1 MSTTYSKY
9 YITFLPSGRSSDITI
24 YNNVTS
30 PEISADWITAT
41 LLERTAAYTTY
52 RISCSAYSLP
62 DNVRTGT
69 VTFTRVSQT
78 SSLPTY
84 IVIFNITQLGSY
96 TSIWRDVFYNN
107 NAGDLSYSIYSND
120 IKKYTGVCLAGTELN
135 LSRIS
140 EKYMPEYT
148 LEGTDWI
155 EIPTFTCILKDSSST
170 LMSVAYSPD
179 WSYEKNGYVSSQI
192 LNDPITLKGDIL
204 MPFYFS
210 VCDLDGANF
219 KYRENSTEISV
230 GNPSSSFAF
239 KKITP
244 SPDTTTLSYLKDN
257 EVAFTYDMH
266 GGNGSFT
273 YRNRYGGIDTFLIEG
288 NISIVDNF
296 SRGNSQ
302 GVTPYL
308 SHSFSKR
315 TDRTEISRKYK
326 CSTGW
331 LSDTESEKLVFH
343 LLSSPLVYFQNFDNP
358 TVTIPVLITN
368 TSCEIKKFKNGRALI
383 RYDIEF
389 ENSKKQQIIY

>member
-1 MSTTYSKY
+1 MSTYNK

-24 YNNVTS
+24 YDNVTS
-30 PEISADWITAT
+30 PAISENWITAT
-41 LLERTAAYTTY
+41 LLESTAAYTTY
-52 RISCSAYSLP
+52 RISCSVYSSL

-69 VTFTRVSQT
+69 VTFNSVSQT
-78 SSLPTY
+78 SITPTAVY
-84 IVIFNITQLGSY
+84 IFNIAQLGSY

-107 NAGDLSYSIYSND
+107 SGGDLTYSIYSNE
-120 IKKYTGVCLAGTELN
+120 IKKYTGICLAGTELN

-140 EKYMPEYT
+140 EKYMSEYT

-155 EIPTFTCILKDSSST
+155 EIPTFTCLLKDSSST
-170 LMSVAYSPD
+170 LMSVAYCPD

-192 LNDPITLKGDIL
+192 LNDPITLKGNIL

-210 VCDLDGANF
+210 VCDLDGTIY
-219 KYRENSTEISV
+219 KYRENITDISV

-244 SPDTTTLSYLKDN
+244 SSDTTTLSYLKGD
-257 EVAFTYDMH
+257 ELFFTYDMSSY
-266 GGNGSFT
+266 GKGSFI

-288 NISIVDNF
+288 NISIIDNF

-302 GVTPYL
+302 GITPYL

-343 LLSSPLVYFQNFDNP
+343 LLSSPLVYFQNFENP
-358 TVTIPVLITN
+358 TETIPVLVTN
-368 TSCEIKKFKNGRALI
+368 TSSEIKKFKNGRTLV